1 MAPISEQFK
10 LSLAILMLKPHKYIP
25 MYCNKVPTGLLAL
38 FQDYKHLFLILYA
51 YIFALR
57 PIPLSIST
65 LKTHKKAPLVFTQA
79 ELHTNFV
86 SIKAPK
92 LQALCIIEFYWLTTL
107 LSGLTG
113 CALSSR
119 MFISK
124 SNSSTR
130 IAFSRFLL

>member
-1 MAPISEQFK
+1 MFCTIK
-10 LSLAILMLKPHKYIP
+10 LVALVM
-25 MYCNKVPTGLLAL
+25 GLN
-38 FQDYKHLFLILYA
+38 Y
-51 YIFALR
+51 
-57 PIPLSIST
+57 
-65 LKTHKKAPLVFTQA
+65 THKKAPLDITQA
-79 ELHTNFV
+79 GLHTNFV